1 MSFIMKKRFTL
12 SFLLLTFVA
21 QAQVI
26 PVGFIKTKAFV
37 APAIVSTNL
46 IINLDAANKNS
57 YPGSGNSWNN
67 LISNN
72 AVSYFT
78 LSAAGASY
86 ASNNEGVIRFGSTS
100 GNATSNSGFSNLTA
114 YTVEVWVK
122 IAGTRGDQLP
132 SGGNYFPC
140 LFSEVV
146 SSGTVNVALMY
157 NLASF
162 GASANSSQYGAALG
176 GWQYIV
182 SPTSYAN
189 DVDQW
194 VQIVQTYNGK
204 DVKLYRNGELLG
216 SKTTSPQLTLR
227 ASASRYNIAK
237 RWDQSDAVY
246 GDYSMVNTY
255 STALNLSD
263 IQINYN
269 AFRLRFGL

>member
-1 MSFIMKKRFTL
+1 MKKALIF
-12 SFLLLTFVA
+12 FLLFMVFGL

-26 PVGFIKTKAFV
+26 PVGFMKTKAFV

-57 YPGSGNSWNN
+57 YLGSGNSWNN

-100 GNATSNSGFSNLTA
+100 GNAISNSGFSNLTA

-146 SSGTVNVALMY
+146 LSGTVNVALMY

-176 GWQYIV
+176 GWQYVV
-182 SPTSYAN
+182 SPNSYSTDIN
-189 DVDQW
+189 NW
-194 VQIVQTYNGK
+194 VQIVQTYDGS
-204 DVKLYRNGELLG
+204 VLSLYRNGVFL
-216 SKTTSPQLTLR
+216 SKRTTSPTLTLR
-227 ASASRYNIAK
+227 SSASKYNIAK

-246 GDYSMVNTY
+246 GDYSMVNMY
-255 STALNLSD
+255 SRALTLSE
-263 IQINYN
+263 IETNYN

>member
-1 MSFIMKKRFTL
+1 MKYGFIL
-12 SFLLLTFVA
+12 WALLTGNYLF
-21 QAQVI
+21 AQVI

-132 SGGNYFPC
+132 SGGNYYPC
-140 LFSEVV
+140 LFSEM
-146 SSGTVNVALMY
+146 SLSNNSNVALMY

-162 GASANSSQYGAALG
+162 GASPNSSQYGAALG
-176 GWQYIV
+176 NGWQYVV
-182 SPTSYAN
+182 SPNSYSS
-189 DVDQW
+189 DIGTW
-194 VQIVQTYNGK
+194 VQIVQSYDGS
-204 DVKLYRNGELLG
+204 VLSLYRNGVLL
-216 SKTTSPQLTLR
+216 SERATSPRLTLR
-227 ASASRYNIAK
+227 SSDSTYYIAK
-237 RWDQSDAVY
+237 RWDQTDAVY
-246 GDYSMVNTY
+246 GDYSMVNMY
-255 STALNLSD
+255 SKALTLSE
-263 IQINYN
+263 IVTNYN